1 MVVEEE
7 VFRSSVEPKVYCA
20 WTEAGKRCHASFKQG
35 ELQAV
40 HGDGTPR
47 DYSSEE

>member
-1 MVVEEE
+1 MVVDQE
-7 VFRSSVEPKVYCA
+7 VFRSSVEPKVYCT
-20 WTEAGKRCHASFKQG
+20 WTEAGKRRHASFKQG